1 MSHRAVKY
9 GDGSIHDLQMV
20 VNQRPWIDALRH
32 GDDGPA
38 TIKDVAR
45 LAGVSRST
53 VSNVIRGSSTVAD
66 DLRQRVLTVIAE
78 TNYRPDARARSL
90 RERTTGIIALI
101 IADTGNPF
109 YASFGLGVEEAAPL
123 GEPLMIVANT
133 HCDPAAELA
142 LCDSLISRRVDGVIV
157 GDLSS
162 NAAFPSILADNGIPV
177 VLAGC
182 GVSSD
187 ARIGAVDTDDEQ
199 AMELVINHLSTLGHR
214 AVCYGGPVDERA
226 AASRRRL
233 AARAAASRTGI
244 VLQEDRADG
253 ATALICHNDLVAVD
267 NLDALERAGWNVP
280 ADISVV
286 GFDDTP
292 LAAHHRIDLTSVR
305 CDAVALGRMAA
316 SQIFS
321 AIEEGRH
328 ATQRRLLEC
337 ELIVRGT
344 TAPFRSA
351 ARPLGAGWKPVH
363 ASFTPHER
371 TPR

>member
-1 MSHRAVKY
+1 MSHRAVTY
-9 GDGSIHDLQMV
+9 GDGSIHGSHSV
-20 VNQRPWIDALRH
+20 VNQRQWIDALRH
-32 GDDGPA
+32 DGNGPA

-66 DLRQRVLTVIAE
+66 DLRQRVLAVIAE

-90 RERTTGIIALI
+90 RERTTGMIALI

-109 YASFGLGVEEAAPL
+109 YASFGLGVEEAATL

-133 HCDPAAELA
+133 HCDPDAELA

-162 NAAFPSILADNGIPV
+162 NAAFPSVLADNGIPV

-182 GVSSD
+182 GVSTD
-187 ARIGAVDTDDEQ
+187 PRIGAVDTDDEQ
-199 AMELVINHLSTLGHR
+199 AMELIVNHLSALGHR
-214 AVCYGGPVDERA
+214 TVCYAGPVDERA

-233 AARAAASRTGI
+233 AARAAASRRGI
-244 VLQEDRADG
+244 VLQEDEADG
-253 ATALICHNDLVAVD
+253 ATAVICHNDLVAID
-267 NLDALERAGWNVP
+267 NLDVLERGGWKVP
-280 ADISVV
+280 DDISVV

-305 CDAVALGRMAA
+305 CDAVALGRLAA
-316 SQIFS
+316 SQIFA
-321 AIEEGRH
+321 AIAAGRH
-328 ATQRRLLEC
+328 ATERQLLEC
-337 ELIVRGT
+337 ELVVRGT
-344 TAPFRSA
+344 TSPFRPSA
-351 ARPLGAGWKPVH
+351 RSLGPGWKPVH
-363 ASFTPHER
+363 ASDTPQER
-371 TPR
+371 TSP

>member
-1 MSHRAVKY
+1 M
-9 GDGSIHDLQMV
+9 
-20 VNQRPWIDALRH
+20 NQHPWIDALRQE
-32 GDDGPA
+32 GRGPA
-38 TIKDVAR
+38 TITDVAR

-53 VSNVIRGSSTVAD
+53 VSNVIRGSATVAD
-66 DLRQRVLTVIAE
+66 DLRQRVHAVIAE

-90 RERTTGIIALI
+90 RERTTGMIALI

-109 YASFGLGVEEAAPL
+109 YASFGLGIEEAATL
-123 GEPLMIVANT
+123 GGPLMIVANT
-133 HCDPAAELA
+133 HCDPSAELA
-142 LCDSLISRRVDGVIV
+142 LSDSLISRRVDGVIV

-177 VLAGC
+177 VLADC

-187 ARIGAVDTDDEQ
+187 PRIGAVDTDDEQ
-199 AMELVINHLSTLGHR
+199 AMELVVDHLSTLGHQR
-214 AVCYGGPVDERA
+214 VCYAGPVDERA

-233 AARAAASRTGI
+233 AARVAASRAGI
-244 VLQEDRADG
+244 VLQEDDADG
-253 ATALICHNDLVAVD
+253 ATAVVCHNDLVAVD

-280 ADISVV
+280 NDVSVV

-321 AIEEGRH
+321 AIEERRY
-328 ATQRRLLEC
+328 ATERRLLEC
-337 ELIVRGT
+337 ELVVRGT

-351 ARPLGAGWKPVH
+351 ARPLSPGWRPGQPSY
-363 ASFTPHER
+363 APHER

>member
-1 MSHRAVKY
+1 
-9 GDGSIHDLQMV
+9 
-20 VNQRPWIDALRH
+20 VNQHPWIDALRH
-32 GDDGPA
+32 DGNDRA

-66 DLRQRVLTVIAE
+66 DLRQRVLAVIAE
-78 TNYRPDARARSL
+78 TNYRPDAGARSL
-90 RERTTGIIALI
+90 RERTTGMIALI

-109 YASFGLGVEEAAPL
+109 YASFGLGVEEAATL

-133 HCDPAAELA
+133 HCDPDAELA

-162 NAAFPSILADNGIPV
+162 NATFPSILADNGIPV

-187 ARIGAVDTDDEQ
+187 PRIGAVDTDDEQ
-199 AMELVINHLSTLGHR
+199 AMELVVNHLSDLGHR
-214 AVCYGGPVDERA
+214 RVCYAGPVDERA

-233 AARAAASRTGI
+233 AARVAAARTGI
-244 VLQEDRADG
+244 VLQEEGADG
-253 ATALICHNDLVAVD
+253 ATALICHNDLVAID

-280 ADISVV
+280 GDISVV

-292 LAAHHRIDLTSVR
+292 LAAHHRIALTSVR

-321 AIEEGRH
+321 AIASRRH
-328 ATQRRLLEC
+328 AAERQLLEC
-337 ELIVRGT
+337 QLITRGT
-344 TAPFRSA
+344 TGPFRSSC
-351 ARPLGAGWKPVH
+351 RSLESGWSPVH
-363 ASFTPHER
+363 ASDTPKER
-371 TPR
+371 TPH